1 MKRVDL
7 LGGFL
12 PVEVVEGIGFVWSQW
27 RRQKLPL
34 AIFLMLCLNL
44 VIAPAVYAAAGG
56 QFERRYAYAIGV
68 LSLVT
73 FGLCIYLF
81 VVVFQP
87 ERF

>member
-1 MKRVDL
+1 MKRAGL
-7 LGGFL
+7 LGGL
-12 PVEVVEGIGFVWSQW
+12 MPVDVVEGVGFVWLQW

-34 AIFLMLCLNL
+34 VVFLMLCLNL
-44 VIAPAVYAAAGG
+44 VVAPAVYAAAGG
-56 QFERRYAYAIGV
+56 QLERRYAYGIGV